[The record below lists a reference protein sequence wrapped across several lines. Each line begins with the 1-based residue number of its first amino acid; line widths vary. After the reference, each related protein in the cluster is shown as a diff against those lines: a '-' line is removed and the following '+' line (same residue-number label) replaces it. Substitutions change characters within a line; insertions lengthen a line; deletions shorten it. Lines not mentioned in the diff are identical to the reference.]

1 MKPTGTSKLM
11 WVSRGV
17 TILGL
22 MLVASFAFGQF
33 GKMSRDLRNL
43 PEGLPVDVIVQYRTT
58 PTQSHFDQVRAM
70 GGSLRRDLRGVK
82 AGAFRMP
89 AEMLSVLAKDPNVA
103 FISPDRPVQASTYS
117 NNPDFYES
125 AVFAQS
131 SWNQYDGSGVGIAVI
146 DSGISN
152 NGEFGSRVVYSQSFV
167 SGQSSTADAY
177 GHGTHVAGIVA
188 GGGLNSTGSNF
199 SRTFVGVANNA
210 NLINLRVL
218 DQNGSG
224 TDSAVIAAIQQA
236 IALKSTYNI
245 GVINLSL
252 GRGVFE
258 SYTQDPLCQAVE
270 AAWKAGIVVVVA
282 AGNDGR
288 NNAAGTSGY
297 GTINA
302 PGNDPYAI
310 TVGAM
315 KPEGTPDRSD
325 DLIASYS
332 SKGPTLFDHV
342 VKPDLVA
349 PGNQVISV
357 LASTGATLYGSQ
369 NSIPTNYYNTN
380 GSTAASTAYFK
391 LNGTSMAAAVVSGA
405 AALMLEKTPTLTP
418 DQLKARVMKTAYK
431 NFLSY
436 STATDPTTGI
446 TYTDQY
452 DIFTV
457 GAGYLDIQDA
467 MQNNDLAPS
476 TVGDANS
483 PTVAVDASGNVY
495 LVTASSVIWNG
506 GSVLWGTSV
515 VWGTSV
521 LSGTNASGASV
532 LWGSS
537 VVWGTSFSSG
547 YSVLWG
553 TSAASGSSVLWG
565 TTSQSQANSVQIVGE
580 Q

>member
-1 MKPTGTSKLM
+1 MRA
-11 WVSRGV
+11 SRS
-17 TILGL
+17 LLALSL
-22 MLVASFAFGQF
+22 MLTASFAFGQF
-33 GKMSRDLRNL
+33 GKMSADLKNL
-43 PEGLPVDVIVQYRTT
+43 PEGKLVDVIVQYRIT
-58 PTQSHFDQVRAM
+58 PTQAHFDQVRAM
-70 GGSLRRDLRGVK
+70 GGSLRWDLRGMK
-82 AGAFRMP
+82 AGAFRIP
-89 AEMLSVLAKDPNVA
+89 AGMLSVLANDPNVVH
-103 FISPDRPVQASTYS
+103 ISPDRPVQASTYS

-125 AVFAQS
+125 AVLVQS
-131 SWNQYDGSGVGIAVI
+131 AWNQYDGSGVGVAII
-146 DSGISN
+146 DSGITN
-152 NGEFGSRVVYSQSFV
+152 NGEFGSRILYNQSFV
-167 SGQSSTADAY
+167 SGQTSTADAY

-245 GVINLSL
+245 RVINLSL

-270 AAWKAGIVVVVA
+270 SAWKAGIVVVVA
-282 AGNDGR
+282 AGNNGR
-288 NNAAGTSGY
+288 NNAVATSGY

-302 PGNDPYAI
+302 PGNDPYVI

-315 KPEGTPDRSD
+315 KPEGTPDRAD

-332 SKGPTLFDHV
+332 SKGPTLFDHI

-349 PGNQVISV
+349 PGNYVISV
-357 LASTGATLYGSQ
+357 LASTSATLYSSQ
-369 NSIPTNYYNTN
+369 NSIPTNYYNSQ

-391 LNGTSMAAAVVSGA
+391 LNGTSMAAGVVSGA
-405 AALMLEKTPTLTP
+405 AALLLEKTPTLTP
-418 DQLKARVMKTAYK
+418 DQIKARLMKTAYK
-431 NFLSY
+431 TFPSS
-436 STATDPTTGI
+436 STATDPSTGL

-457 GAGYLDIQDA
+457 GAGYLDIQDG
-467 MQNNDLAPS
+467 MENTDLAPS
-476 TVGDANS
+476 TVGAANS
-483 PTVAVDASGNVY
+483 PTAAVDASGNVY
-495 LVTASSVIWNG
+495 LVTGSSVMWG
-506 GSVLWGTSV
+506 SSVLWGTQV

-521 LSGTNASGASV
+521 LNTNTSGESV

-537 VVWGTSFSSG
+537 VVWGTSSDTG

-553 TSAASGSSVLWG
+553 ASAASASSVLWG
-565 TTSQSQANSVQIVGE
+565 ASSQSEATSVQILGE